1 MHEVYYVAFIVDHDL
16 RVNKTVIVEAG
27 VDLLAGPFLTPDI
40 AERAIRL
47 ACQRHPRL
55 AAFAGLATFLVTT
68 LHNAPARLEVIPV
81 RQEQVL
87 DYNARH
93 DTALPWPPAPLPS
106 LVCPVQERS
115 Q

>member
-1 MHEVYYVAFIVDHDL
+1 MSEVYYVAFVVDHDL
-16 RVNKTVIVEAG
+16 RVNKTVIIEAG
-27 VDLLAGPFLTPDI
+27 VDLLAGPFLTPEV

-68 LHNAPARLEVIPV
+68 LHKAPARLEVIPV
-81 RQEQVL
+81 RPEQVL

-93 DTALPWPPAPLPS
+93 DTAISWPPALLPS
-106 LVCPVQERS
+106 AVCPARELPR
-115 Q
+115 